1 MAFSCNAGTGK
12 DIQGMK
18 TGFSIVQNNA
28 WNKGLSAITSV
39 MISALDIILVALV
52 RHYKVLTKNDY
63 Q

>member
-1 MAFSCNAGTGK
+1 
-12 DIQGMK
+12 MK

-28 WNKGLSAITSV
+28 WNKGLSVTTSV
-39 MISALDIILVALV
+39 MISDLDIISVALV